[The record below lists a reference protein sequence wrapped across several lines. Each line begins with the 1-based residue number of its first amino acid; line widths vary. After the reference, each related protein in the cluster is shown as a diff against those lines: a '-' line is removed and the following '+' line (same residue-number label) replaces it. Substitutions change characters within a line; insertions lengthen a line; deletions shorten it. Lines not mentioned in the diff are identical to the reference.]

1 MKKSEIKPIF
11 ILTIIAILILAV
23 ILIARNNNAKKN
35 AQNAQANTTEENT
48 VEEKYVQ
55 VLNDGTKLN
64 DSEKLNKDRSFEGQ
78 SDIELSNIQLT
89 SKDGITNL
97 LCDVKNN
104 SSTPLKL
111 QEVYVIL
118 RDENGNEIDRIPSI
132 LEDIQPGET
141 KQFSTFVTA
150 DYANAYDF
158 TMIKK

>member
-23 ILIARNNNAKKN
+23 ILIARNNNAKKS
-35 AQNAQANTTEENT
+35 AQNEQSSEENT

>member
-1 MKKSEIKPIF
+1 MKKSEIKPLF
-11 ILTIIAILILAV
+11 ILTVIAILIIGLM
-23 ILIARNNNAKKN
+23 LIIRSNNAKKS
-35 AQNAQANTTEENT
+35 AQNEQSSEENT

>member
-11 ILTIIAILILAV
+11 ILTVIAILIIGLM
-23 ILIARNNNAKKN
+23 LIIRSNNAKKS
-35 AQNAQANTTEENT
+35 AQNEQSSEENT

>member
-1 MKKSEIKPIF
+1 MKKSEIKPLF
-11 ILTIIAILILAV
+11 ILTVIAILIIGLM
-23 ILIARNNNAKKN
+23 LIIRSNNAKKS
-35 AQNAQANTTEENT
+35 AQNEQSSEENT

-104 SSTPLKL
+104 SSTFQVSLKTYNQEKQNNLALLL
-111 QEVYVIL
+111 Q
-118 RDENGNEIDRIPSI
+118 
-132 LEDIQPGET
+132 Q
-141 KQFSTFVTA
+141 
-150 DYANAYDF
+150 
-158 TMIKK
+158 TMQMHMISL

>member
-1 MKKSEIKPIF
+1 MKKSEIKF
-11 ILTIIAILILAV
+11 ILTVIAILIIGLM
-23 ILIARNNNAKKN
+23 LIIRSNNAKKS
-35 AQNAQANTTEENT
+35 AQNEQSSEENT

>member
-1 MKKSEIKPIF
+1 MKKSEIKPLF
-11 ILTIIAILILAV
+11 ILIVIAILIIGLM
-23 ILIARNNNAKKN
+23 LIIRSNNAKKS
-35 AQNAQANTTEENT
+35 AQNEQSSEENT

>member
-1 MKKSEIKPIF
+1 MKKSEIKPLF
-11 ILTIIAILILAV
+11 ILTVIAILIIGLM
-23 ILIARNNNAKKN
+23 LIIRSNNAKKS
-35 AQNAQANTTEENT
+35 AQNEQSSEENT

-104 SSTPLKL
+104 SSIPLKL